1 MNGSGS
7 ESGTGDDPRDEGRR
21 SGRGSE
27 ATGSA
32 PSRLVKL
39 RILDKQVQLACHP
52 DEEAELMQAAAYID
66 RAMRELRQRNA
77 TSSIEKIAIVTAINT
92 ASSLLKARSR
102 AGEEN
107 DARERVNRLVAE
119 LDIVL
124 SEEPEPPAATRE
136 GRNGEDPAGT

>member
-1 MNGSGS
+1 MNGSRTGGDVR
-7 ESGTGDDPRDEGRR
+7 SGTGDKAEG
-21 SGRGSE
+21 
-27 ATGSA
+27 T

-102 AGEEN
+102 AGEES

-124 SEEPEPPAATRE
+124 SEEPETSPAAHE
-136 GRNGEDPAGT
+136 GGDGEDPADA

>member
-1 MNGSGS
+1 MSESDRQSDRQSGRRPGGQPSGSGD
-7 ESGTGDDPRDEGRR
+7 GQ
-21 SGRGSE
+21 
-27 ATGSA
+27 
-32 PSRLVKL
+32 SRLVKL

-52 DEEAELMQAAAYID
+52 DEESELMQAAAYID

-102 AGEEN
+102 EGEES

-124 SEEPEPPAATRE
+124 SEEPEPSTGTRD
-136 GRNGEDPAGT
+136 GRDGEDPAGA